1 MKRIQSACIEKT
13 LHFQLKE
20 DLEHNRAA
28 AAVKQEVAAYK
39 ETLNRH
45 NTAYRIVE
53 EHTEPDDSIIL
64 KIKMQYNG
72 VPVGDY
78 LS

>member
-1 MKRIQSACIEKT
+1 MKRIQAACIEKT

-20 DLEHNRAA
+20 DLEHSM
-28 AAVKQEVAAYK
+28 AAVAVKREVAAYK
-39 ETLNRH
+39 ETLDRH

-53 EHTEPDDSIIL
+53 ERTEPDDSIIL
-64 KIKMQYNG
+64 KIKMQYNR